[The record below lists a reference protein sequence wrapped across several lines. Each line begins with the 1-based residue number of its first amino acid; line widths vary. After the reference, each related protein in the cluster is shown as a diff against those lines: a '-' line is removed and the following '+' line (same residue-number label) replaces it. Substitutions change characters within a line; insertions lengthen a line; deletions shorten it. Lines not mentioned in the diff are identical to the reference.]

1 MVLFSKIVVLSLL
14 KIVQYKLK
22 ILTTAISAD
31 LNPSTM
37 NDLKVSFCNEMLCGV
52 EGDAISTRGSRFAF
66 NVAPDAEIDLME
78 EVKDNLKILNRRQI
92 KALSARLVEE
102 HLRKD
107 E

>member
-1 MVLFSKIVVLSLL
+1 
-14 KIVQYKLK
+14 
-22 ILTTAISAD
+22 
-31 LNPSTM
+31 M
-37 NDLKVSFCNEMLCGV
+37 NDLQISFCNEMLCGV
-52 EGDAISTRGSRFAF
+52 DGDAVSNRGSRFAF

-78 EVKDNLKILNRRQI
+78 EVKDYQKILNRRQI